1 MSFQERL
8 TIFFLSKPLAKTIVF
23 GISVF
28 LSGILCSAFVA
39 EITTKDGLLWGDFYK
54 KWTFWFI
61 VLYLLLVFSYN
72 VFIYRAEKSV
82 EKFMDENYCKAYVIR
97 SCMQDIVEKAK
108 DEINSTKGIKG
119 AEHLIEFLNK
129 FCHEG

>member
-1 MSFQERL
+1 MSFQERV

-23 GISVF
+23 GVSVI
-28 LSGILCSAFVA
+28 LSGVLCSAFVA
-39 EITTKDGLLWGDFYK
+39 EITTKEGLIWGDFYK

-61 VLYLLLVFSYN
+61 VLYLIIVFYYN

-82 EKFMDENYCKAYVIR
+82 EKFMDANYSKAYIIR

-108 DEINSTKGIKG
+108 VEVNSTKGIKG
-119 AEHLIEFLNK
+119 AEHLMEFLNK
-129 FCHEG
+129 FGHEG